1 MAARPRIIVASP
13 HIAECTFIA
22 DWLTSEGFEPVRA
35 SNLARVADEIRDR
48 PFDLVIVDAT
58 FAFQQNQ
65 HAVNLV
71 RARSAQAPIIVI
83 GDPDPAA
90 EAQALGR
97 GAMFQARPLE
107 QALLVCTVSMAIMES
122 RPTRRSERKRARV
135 EAYVEGVA
143 SQIIDVSREGLRIEI
158 PRMRNA
164 TPPPPF
170 FNVRVPILGVAL
182 MVRRMWTCRPPDP
195 ARDAAWYGGELAQN
209 SRRIELAWVSLVE
222 ALPASRATV
231 EFH

>member
-22 DWLTSEGFEPVRA
+22 EWLTAEGFEPVRA
-35 SNLARVADEIRDR
+35 SNVARVADEVRDR
-48 PFDLVIVDAT
+48 PFDLVVVDAT
-58 FAFQQNQ
+58 FAFQ
-65 HAVNLV
+65 HDLPAVNLV

-97 GAMFQARPLE
+97 GAMFLARPVD

-122 RPTRRSERKRARV
+122 RPVRRSERKRARV

-143 SQIIDVSREGLRIEI
+143 SQIIDVSKEGLRIEI
-158 PRMRNA
+158 PRMRKA
-164 TPPPPF
+164 PPPPF
-170 FNVRVPILGVAL
+170 FNVRIPLIGVAL
-182 MVRRMWTCRPPDP
+182 MVRRMWTCRPPEP
-195 ARDAAWYGGELAQN
+195 GRDAAWYGGELAQN
-209 SRRIELAWVSLVE
+209 SRRVELAWLSLVD
-222 ALPASRATV
+222 ALPTSRATM